1 MDRLDAMQVFVA
13 TVEAG
18 SLSGASRR
26 LKMPLPTVSRKLA
39 DLEQLLGT
47 RLLHRSTRALTL
59 TDAGQA
65 YLLACKKILDDVREA
80 ERAASGE
87 YQAPTVELI
96 ITAPIFFGRLHV
108 LPIVNRFL
116 EAYPDVQIRLVLGDR
131 DLNLIEEHIDLA
143 IRIGELPSSNLV
155 AARVGSTRFVVC
167 ASPDYLAR
175 HRKPRTP
182 DDLLKH
188 ACVTFGTMSSSY
200 HWSFRTGSAMSTVPV
215 RSRLVV
221 STAEAAVDAAIAG
234 IGVTRVLSYQA
245 ASAMQSGA
253 LLRLLKSFEP
263 KPLPISVV
271 YQSQPLLPLKL
282 RAFLDFAMPK
292 LRAAVEGID

>member
-1 MDRLDAMQVFVA
+1 MEVFVA
-13 TVEAG
+13 AVEAG
-18 SLSGASRR
+18 SLSGAGRR

-65 YLLACKKILDDVREA
+65 YLAACKKILDDVREA

-87 YQAPTVELI
+87 YQAPTGELI

-143 IRIGELPSSNLV
+143 IRIGELPTSNLI
-155 AARVGSTRFVVC
+155 AARVGATRHVVC

-175 HRKPRTP
+175 HRSPRTP
-182 DDLLKH
+182 PDLLDR
-188 ACVTFGTMSSSY
+188 ACVTFGALSSSY
-200 HWSFRTGSAMSTVPV
+200 HWSFRAGSSTTTIPV

-221 STAEAAVDAAIAG
+221 STAEAAVDSAIAG
-234 IGVTRVLSYQA
+234 IGITRVLSYQA
-245 ASAMQSGA
+245 ANALQSGT
-253 LLRLLKSFEP
+253 LLRLLKGFETKAMP
-263 KPLPISVV
+263 INLVYKP
-271 YQSQPLLPLKL
+271 QPLLPLKL
-282 RAFLDFAMPK
+282 RAFLDFAKPT
-292 LRAAVEGID
+292 LRAAVAGLG